1 MRRLGLLAFLLATAR
16 TSRAR
21 RSPKPKPKPAPP
33 TDFPLNRSSFGAM
46 GCTTAPPSFG
56 AWADAFPPCD
66 ATVAARLDDEHGLSA
81 ERMPPT
87 HNGPRELGAHELPPY
102 VHASL
107 VLLPELALEPTL
119 TVVTAVHNAAPF
131 IATTLAATLE
141 ATSGLFELVLVFDE
155 CSDDSLGVVAELLR
169 RHVNS
174 SVVRGLNRWWFDHAH
189 HLHHN
194 ASGGHIVAAADVPL
208 GGEGEGQ
215 GEGGSGGGASGGGG
229 GSESA
234 SAAATTATTGAVP
247 SQWAK
252 ACMLFSGMMVQVRL
266 IVAPTAL
273 FETMAENRGFQL
285 AHSSVQFAASV
296 QADQA
301 VVQVTT
307 SGLLSTRHH
316 PHAPHAKCHLPNAT
330 RHTPHNTQ
338 VGWNF
343 AMALPIHDAEYIWA
357 VGGMRC
363 HRAHEERGKAL
374 GGYVHNKPRPVSY
387 IDGSH
392 PTHYVRLPGG
402 YCIRGPILYSYP
414 ILKKL
419 GFYDE
424 TK

>member
-1 MRRLGLLAFLLATAR
+1 MHRLGLLAFLLATAR

-21 RSPKPKPKPAPP
+21 RPPKPKPKPAPP

-81 ERMPPT
+81 ERMPRT

-107 VLLPELALEPTL
+107 VLVPELALEPTL

-155 CSDDSLGVVAELLR
+155 CSDDSLGAVAELMR

-194 ASGGHIVAAADVPL
+194 ASGGHIVAAADAPL
-208 GGEGEGQ
+208 GGEGEGECEGEGE
-215 GEGGSGGGASGGGG
+215 GEGGSGGGPSGGGG
-229 GSESA
+229 GGEAASAAA

-247 SQWAK
+247 SKWVK
-252 ACMLFSGMMVQVRL
+252 ACMAFSGMVVQVRL

-285 AHSSVQFAASV
+285 AHSSIQFAASV

-307 SGLLSTRHH
+307 YST
-316 PHAPHAKCHLPNAT
+316 
-330 RHTPHNTQ
+330 
-338 VGWNF
+338 
-343 AMALPIHDAEYIWA
+343 
-357 VGGMRC
+357 
-363 HRAHEERGKAL
+363 
-374 GGYVHNKPRPVSY
+374 
-387 IDGSH
+387 
-392 PTHYVRLPGG
+392 
-402 YCIRGPILYSYP
+402 
-414 ILKKL
+414 
-419 GFYDE
+419 
-424 TK
+424 